1 MSSQRGFQLVEL
13 VVVLAVLAIGA
24 FLFVPPF
31 LSLSARLRVDVASH
45 ELATALNEARSL
57 AVRHSAYVAVK
68 FYPQDGRVSYAC
80 YRDGDDDGVRNV
92 DIATGVDPQISPVR
106 LIGHWQGRLG
116 FGFPPGRPPRD
127 PGDPS
132 HRLSRLTDPIRFN
145 DSDLASFGPL
155 GTSTPGSLYLTDG
168 RRELA
173 AVRVLGMTG
182 KVRVMRWDPD
192 ADAWK

>member
-31 LSLSARLRVDVASH
+31 LSLSARLRVDVAAH
-45 ELATALNEARSL
+45 ELATALYEARSL
-57 AVRHSAYVAVK
+57 ATRHSAYVAVK
-68 FYPQDGRVSYAC
+68 FFPQDGRVAYAC

-92 DIATGVDPQISPVR
+92 DIAAGVDPQITPLR
-106 LIGHWQGRLG
+106 LLAHWQGRLG
-116 FGFPPGRPPRD
+116 FGFPPGPPPRD

-132 HRLSRLTDPIRFN
+132 RRLGRLTDPIRFN

-155 GTSTPGSLYLTDG
+155 GTSTPGSLYITDG
-168 RRELA
+168 RRELS